1 MYKKAVFAGSFDPI
15 TIGHTDIIHRAI
27 PLFDQLIIAI
37 GINSK
42 KKYLFSLEQRLDFL
56 QKVFQKEAKVEVM
69 TYTGLTVDFC
79 KKNNANYLL
88 RGIRNAHDFEFEKT
102 IAQLNRS
109 LWSKMETICL
119 VSTPE
124 VSHISSTIVREIL
137 FNKGDVSQFIP
148 PILNEDIKKYTLKN
162 IV

>member
-1 MYKKAVFAGSFDPI
+1 MCKTAVFAGSFDPI
-15 TIGHTDIIHRAI
+15 TIGHTDIIHRAT
-27 PLFDQLIIAI
+27 PLFDKLIIAI

-56 QKVFQKEAKVEVM
+56 KKVAQNEPKIEVM

-79 KKNNANYLL
+79 KKNKANYLL
-88 RGIRNAHDFEFEKT
+88 RGVRNTHDFEFEKT

-109 LWSKMETICL
+109 LWTALETICL
-119 VSTPE
+119 ISSPE

-137 FNKGDVSQFIP
+137 ANQGDVSQFVP
-148 PILNEDIKKYTLKN
+148 PILVDDIKNML
-162 IV
+162 